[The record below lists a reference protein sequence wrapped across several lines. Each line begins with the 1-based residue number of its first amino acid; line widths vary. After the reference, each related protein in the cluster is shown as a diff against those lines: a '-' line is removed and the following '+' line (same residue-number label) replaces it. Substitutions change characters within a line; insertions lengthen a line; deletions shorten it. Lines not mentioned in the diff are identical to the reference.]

1 MRRIIL
7 YIATSIDGYIATPDG
22 GIEWLEEI
30 PNPNKTDHGYNALLD
45 SIDTVLMGGRT
56 YHEIIGFGVEWPYKS
71 KRTYVVSR
79 RNSNVT
85 PKEDVNFITEDILEA
100 IAGLQNQDGK
110 DIWLVGGG
118 ELATILLNA
127 NLIDEMRLCIAPI
140 ILGQG
145 IPLFPNQPKES
156 MWTLLDSKVYDTGML
171 INTYTRK

>member
-22 GIEWLEEI
+22 GVEWLDEI
-30 PNPNKTDHGYNALLD
+30 PNPNKTDLGYNALMD

-71 KRTYVVSR
+71 KVTYVVSR

-85 PKEDVNFITEDILEA
+85 PNEDVHFITEDIVSKTSELKNEA
-100 IAGLQNQDGK
+100 GK
-110 DIWLVGGG
+110 DIWLIGGG
-118 ELATILLNA
+118 ELTTILLNA

-145 IPLFPNQPKES
+145 IPLFPNKPKES
-156 MWTLLDSKVYDTGML
+156 SWTLTDSKAYDTGIVL
-171 INTYTRK
+171 STYRRK

>member
-22 GIEWLEEI
+22 GVEWLDEI
-30 PNPNKTDHGYNALLD
+30 PNPNKTDHGYNPLMD
-45 SIDTVLMGGRT
+45 FIDAVLMGGRT

-71 KRTYVVSR
+71 KVTYVVSR

-85 PKEDVNFITEDILEA
+85 PNENVHFITEDIMPEITRLKNEP
-100 IAGLQNQDGK
+100 GK

-118 ELATILLNA
+118 ELTAILLNA
-127 NLIDEMRLCIAPI
+127 NLIDEMRLCIAPV

-145 IPLFPNQPKES
+145 IPLFPNKPKES
-156 MWTLLDSKVYDTGML
+156 SWTLTDSKAYDTG
-171 INTYTRK
+171 IVISTYKRK